1 MTTTLSD
8 DRVRNNTAAE
18 LNRKIDDQLEDIVRL
33 YCQADRELIDR
44 RLKELDREWDME
56 RTLEANASSVALVG
70 TVLGVLGS
78 RKWLVVPM
86 VVAGFLLNHAVRGWC
101 PPVPA
106 FRRLGVRTCRE
117 IERERYA
124 LKAIRGDFGGD
135 QRDPDAILRSLDHHP
150 KK

>member
-8 DRVRNNTAAE
+8 DRVRKNTAEE
-18 LNRKIDDQLEDIVRL
+18 LNRKIDEDFESMVRL

-44 RLKELDREWDME
+44 RLKALDREWDME
-56 RTLEANASSVALVG
+56 RTLEANASSLALAG
-70 TVLGVLGS
+70 TALGVLGS

-86 VVAGFLLNHAVRGWC
+86 VIAGFLLNHAVRGWC

-124 LKAIRGDFGGD
+124 LKAIRGDFGSD
-135 QRDPDAILRSLDHHP
+135 QRNPDAILASLDHP
-150 KK
+150 QKK